1 MNLNRVIL
9 VGRLTQDPVIKTTA
23 TGQAV
28 CNFGLATNRIWTDQN
43 NQKQEKTDFHNIV
56 LWQKL
61 AEIASQYLRK
71 GNLVL
76 IEGRI
81 QTRSWQDSTG
91 NKRYKTEIVVENMQL
106 APKTTS
112 KASFQQQDQEQQKQ
126 EQQKQEQNIPIIE
139 ENTPPPQNPSPENK
153 PENQE
158 GDQEIDVR
166 SIPF

>member
-9 VGRLTQDPVIKTTA
+9 VGRLTQDPAIKTTV
-23 TGQAV
+23 TGQTV

-106 APKTTS
+106 APRTTS
-112 KASFQQQDQEQQKQ
+112 KASFQQQEQQQQEQKQ
-126 EQQKQEQNIPIIE
+126 EQEQEQDIPVIE
-139 ENTPPPQNPSPENK
+139 ENK

-158 GDQEIDVR
+158 GDQEIDVK